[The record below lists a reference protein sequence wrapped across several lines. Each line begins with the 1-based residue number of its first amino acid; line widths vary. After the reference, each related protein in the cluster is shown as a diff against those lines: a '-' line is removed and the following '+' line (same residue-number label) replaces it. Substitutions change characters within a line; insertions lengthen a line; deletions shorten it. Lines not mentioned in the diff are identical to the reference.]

1 MKKLPVTAIAAAT
14 ITSLLVL
21 EVFAALLTASATTS
35 ASEIDEDAQL
45 LAYDTI
51 LLEGL
56 STWENSFT

>member
-1 MKKLPVTAIAAAT
+1 MKRLPVTAIAAAT

-21 EVFAALLTASATTS
+21 GVFAALLTASATTS
-35 ASEIDEDAQL
+35 ASETDEDAQL

-56 STWENSFT
+56 ST

>member
-21 EVFAALLTASATTS
+21 GVFAALLTASATTS
-35 ASEIDEDAQL
+35 ASGIDEDAQL

-56 STWENSFT
+56 ST

>member
-1 MKKLPVTAIAAAT
+1 MKKLPVTAITAAT
-14 ITSLLVL
+14 ITFLLVL
-21 EVFAALLTASATTS
+21 GVFGALLTASATTS

-56 STWENSFT
+56 ST

>member
-1 MKKLPVTAIAAAT
+1 MKKLLVTAIAAAT
-14 ITSLLVL
+14 VTSLLVL
-21 EVFAALLTASATTS
+21 GIFAALLTASATTS

-56 STWENSFT
+56 ST

>member
-1 MKKLPVTAIAAAT
+1 MKKLPVTAIAAVT

-21 EVFAALLTASATTS
+21 GVFAALLTASATIS

-56 STWENSFT
+56 ST

>member
-1 MKKLPVTAIAAAT
+1 MKKLPVTAIAAAA

-21 EVFAALLTASATTS
+21 GVFAALLKASATTR
-35 ASEIDEDAQL
+35 ASEIDKDAQL

-56 STWENSFT
+56 ST

>member
-1 MKKLPVTAIAAAT
+1 MKKLPVTAIAAVT

-21 EVFAALLTASATTS
+21 GVFAAPLTASATIS

-56 STWENSFT
+56 ST

>member
-1 MKKLPVTAIAAAT
+1 MKKLPVTAIAAAI

-21 EVFAALLTASATTS
+21 GVFAAMLTASATIS

-56 STWENSFT
+56 ST

>member
-21 EVFAALLTASATTS
+21 GVFAALLTASATTS

-51 LLEGL
+51 LLEGI
-56 STWENSFT
+56 ST

>member
-1 MKKLPVTAIAAAT
+1 MKKLPVRAIAAAT
-14 ITSLLVL
+14 ITPLLVL
-21 EVFAALLTASATTS
+21 GVFGALLTASATIS

-56 STWENSFT
+56 ST

>member
-1 MKKLPVTAIAAAT
+1 MKKLPVKAIAAAT

-21 EVFAALLTASATTS
+21 GVFAALLKASATTR

-56 STWENSFT
+56 ST

>member
-1 MKKLPVTAIAAAT
+1 MKRLSVTAIAAAT

-21 EVFAALLTASATTS
+21 GVFAALLTAPGTTS

-56 STWENSFT
+56 ST

>member
-21 EVFAALLTASATTS
+21 EVFAALLTASATIS

-56 STWENSFT
+56 ST